1 MILSIGLIL
10 VVGFI
15 VGALLSKIK
24 IPGLVGMIILGLII
38 GPYCL
43 GLIDDKVL
51 AISTE
56 LRQIALVIILTRSGL
71 NLDLDSL
78 KKIGRPAILMAF
90 VPATCE
96 VIAVA
101 IASTLL
107 LKLTVFESILL
118 GAVLAAVSPAVVSP
132 RMIKLI
138 ENKFGEEHQVPKLIL
153 AGSSVDDI
161 YVIVL
166 FYAFLG
172 LVEKNTFDSTSI
184 VMIPVT
190 IILGVLLGII
200 VFFNI

>member
-1 MILSIGLIL
+1 VLALFYFVGGVYMILSIGLIL

-78 KKIGRPAILMAF
+78 KKIGRPAVLMAF

-96 VIAVA
+96 IIAVA
-101 IASTLL
+101 IIKMIMCFNSFLIKDSVVISFYHLFLL
-107 LKLTVFESILL
+107 
-118 GAVLAAVSPAVVSP
+118 
-132 RMIKLI
+132 
-138 ENKFGEEHQVPKLIL
+138 
-153 AGSSVDDI
+153 
-161 YVIVL
+161 
-166 FYAFLG
+166 FL
-172 LVEKNTFDSTSI
+172 
-184 VMIPVT
+184 
-190 IILGVLLGII
+190 
-200 VFFNI
+200 